1 MILDIQKKIWRNGM
15 DLTEKTLE
23 TLYKDKA
30 FLQFSSIGLNMGLW
44 WQKSCNRTAG
54 WLFKGLNVPTEDQ
67 VKVLLENLHSLESRN
82 DQQEDRIKE
91 LEAELKLLRKLEEI
105 KEIESPKKSL
115 RNTKLGK
122 KARTTRTRK
131 TTTEAYSH

>member
-1 MILDIQKKIWRNGM
+1 MILEIQKKIWKNGI

-67 VKVLLENLHSLESRN
+67 VKSLLENLHSLESRN
-82 DQQEDRIKE
+82 NEQEDRIKE
-91 LEAELKLLRKLEEI
+91 LEAELEFL
-105 KEIESPKKSL
+105 KKS
-115 RNTKLGK
+115 KEEK
-122 KARTTRTRK
+122 VVKARTPRTRK
-131 TTTEAYSH
+131 TPVPKTARKKSSRAEQAYSH

>member
-1 MILDIQKKIWRNGM
+1 MILEIQKKIWKNGF
-15 DLTEKTLE
+15 DLTERTLE

-67 VKVLLENLHSLESRN
+67 VKTLLESLHSLENRN
-82 DQQEDRIKE
+82 DEQEDRIKE
-91 LEAELKLLRKLEEI
+91 LEAELEFL
-105 KEIESPKKSL
+105 KKS
-115 RNTKLGK
+115 KEEK
-122 KARTTRTRK
+122 VIKARTSRARK
-131 TTTEAYSH
+131 TQVTKSPRKKSTASEQAYSH

>member
-1 MILDIQKKIWRNGM
+1 MILEIQKKIWKNGF
-15 DLTEKTLE
+15 DLTERTLE

-67 VKVLLENLHSLESRN
+67 IKTLLESLHSLESRN
-82 DQQEDRIKE
+82 DEQEDRIKE
-91 LEAELKLLRKLEEI
+91 LEAELDFFKNSQEVKV
-105 KEIESPKKSL
+105 
-115 RNTKLGK
+115 T
-122 KARTTRTRK
+122 KARTSRTRK
-131 TTTEAYSH
+131 TPLKKKSTQGEQAYSH